1 MSKKVRNL
9 IIAGV
14 CVVILVAALI
24 VLLVL
29 SQQQNADDTTSDL
42 TSALVE
48 DEVDNGLIDESVDDL
63 EYLTVQGANGSY
75 TVRSSDELEEGASFA
90 YTMDGYDDLPLD
102 RYTIRTAVSTFTNAT
117 YLDIVFEDTTGVDLS
132 TYGLTTPATTITGSY
147 GGRVYTMY
155 IGSATSGITG
165 QYCILEGDPALYAV
179 ANSVSTTL
187 DVNPNTYLDRTLL
200 EAYSSEEDPVITNLT
215 IHRSDLPED
224 IVVAPTDTSKY
235 GDDTLTAV
243 ASR

>member
-117 YLDIVFEDTTGVDLS
+117 YLDIVFEDTTGVDFAMTALFVVIAV
-132 TYGLTTPATTITGSY
+132 GQWKENPRHLPAII
-147 GGRVYTMY
+147 GGVCAFVSLYFV
-155 IGSATSGITG
+155 GPDNF
-165 QYCILEGDPALYAV
+165 LLPALGGIAV
-179 ANSVSTTL
+179 LLLGLRGKLDEPPAADNDPGAN
-187 DVNPNTYLDRTLL
+187 DPNAK
-200 EAYSSEEDPVITNLT
+200 EADP
-215 IHRSDLPED
+215 
-224 IVVAPTDTSKY
+224 
-235 GDDTLTAV
+235 
-243 ASR
+243 